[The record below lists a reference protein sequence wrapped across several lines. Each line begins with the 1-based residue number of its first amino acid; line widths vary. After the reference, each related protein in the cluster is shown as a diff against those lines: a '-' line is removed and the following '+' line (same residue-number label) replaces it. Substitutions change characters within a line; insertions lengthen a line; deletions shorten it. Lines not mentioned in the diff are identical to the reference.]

1 MSFSLHWV
9 CLDVCPPDAI
19 NCALCVLVH
28 ILSFPPSGA
37 FVYWAD
43 NQTRYFKVCYW
54 NLKERNISLGE
65 AGSSPC
71 PVFAVTSLVPR
82 RRGHSVT
89 RVRLPFDVEPLSN
102 SKLLVWDQ
110 HAHHATYSVFFFFS
124 LSSMVY
130 IVMLLLYCCIVIQYR
145 VLLPRELLECIQYAC
160 CLHASV
166 AWLSLKCKSRV
177 LGSKIA
183 SLLFNFF

>member
-19 NCALCVLVH
+19 NCAVCIFVH
-28 ILSFPPSGA
+28 ISSFPPSGA

-89 RVRLPFDVEPLSN
+89 HVRLPFDVEPLSN

-110 HAHHATYSVFFFFS
+110 HAHHATNSVFFFFS

-130 IVMLLLYCCIVIQYR
+130 IVMLLLYCCIVIQYTEASSP
-145 VLLPRELLECIQYAC
+145 VN
-160 CLHASV
+160 CLNAFSTRAAFTHR
-166 AWLSLKCKSRV
+166 WLGFL
-177 LGSKIA
+177 
-183 SLLFNFF
+183 